1 MKSCSIVILMNLLA
15 ICATKAAQEPA
26 FGSTNAPSCVE
37 LRDQFD
43 TPQRLSFPTTNV
55 IVLTIA
61 DRKGSEEV
69 DAWIASLKPLYSG
82 RVDFRG
88 LANVAGVPG
97 LLQAKVRRK
106 FQETH
111 KYPVMMDWSGAAC
124 AQFGYQR
131 DVANILIIDRRGSI
145 LARLR
150 GSATYAAVAAA
161 RAALEAALAPTDRK
175 RPDHTLIPRQVPER
189 AHTTLQAAC
198 KQVPSQTDP
207 SS

>member
-1 MKSCSIVILMNLLA
+1 MRSCLIVILINLLL
-15 ICATKAAQEPA
+15 ICETKGGQEPSRV
-26 FGSTNAPSCVE
+26 STNAPPCVE

-55 IVLTIA
+55 VVLTIA

-69 DAWIASLKPLYSG
+69 DAWIAALKPVYYG
-82 RVDFRG
+82 HVDFRG

-97 LLQAKVRRK
+97 LLQAKVRRR
-106 FQETH
+106 FQETR
-111 KYPVMMDWSGAAC
+111 KYSVMMDWSGAAC

-131 DVANILIIDRRGSI
+131 DVANILVIDRHGSI

-150 GSATYAAVAAA
+150 GRATYAAVAAA
-161 RAALEAALAPTDRK
+161 CATLKAALAPTERK
-175 RPDHTLIPRQVPER
+175 RADHTLLPPPGPVP
-189 AHTTLQAAC
+189 AQATSGAAC
-198 KQVPSQTDP
+198 KKVQGQTDP